1 MASPPRSI
9 ERCKRLKIRRKSL
22 TQDGGCKARLDP
34 LLGGL
39 WDRPITDQVWAQTP
53 CLQPH
58 QQAGDPIHDQLI
70 SLGPRSSAV
79 GSWARFS
86 HSIGQIVGSFLA
98 IWRRNGSAPK
108 SSWPVMEEG
117 SQFSHL
123 PLSLSLVLSSLSHQ
137 CSKHTAASSLEMD
150 ILALFFHWL
159 TCLFIFTLT
168 MMSEFFL
175 IVQLPPRRL
184 LLPPPRRLLL
194 PFLT

>member
-1 MASPPRSI
+1 MI
-9 ERCKRLKIRRKSL
+9 SL
-22 TQDGGCKARLDP
+22 LALGHAP
-34 LLGGL
+34 LLWVHG
-39 WDRPITDQVWAQTP
+39 
-53 CLQPH
+53 
-58 QQAGDPIHDQLI
+58 
-70 SLGPRSSAV
+70 
-79 GSWARFS
+79 ARFS

-123 PLSLSLVLSSLSHQ
+123 PLSLSLLLSSSHQ

-150 ILALFFHWL
+150 ILALLFHWL
-159 TCLFIFTLT
+159 TCLFIFTFT